1 MIASTKLR
9 RYLARDLAVMP
20 KDSLWQLPDDPE
32 MEVEFDDGRVMV
44 ADMRATVFSTYM
56 WPLYEEYPKTPL
68 LSRHHLGTARIN
80 PTTHLVLLNRVLW
93 DCYEAYH
100 GDVDMED
107 LTRRLYEAFNAYY
120 NDYSTRIE
128 QEVVSFSVDDFLD
141 ILEEP
146 RIAAAVE
153 GITGTPASI
162 EHAYRVADEVI
173 KLDTAALGANPI
185 AQAVRSELVKMS
197 QVKQTLVARGKVTDI
212 DSHFFPE
219 AIPSSFFSGMNSMLE
234 SMMESR
240 SSTKAMAYKEKPI
253 QDSEYFNRKLQLMA
267 ASVMEIDYVCQ
278 RMGEEAVNELV
289 PGDCGSQRYIR
300 WVVKPKDIE
309 ALDGKHYVL
318 DDDLAA
324 GKHLLHTV
332 RPEDRKALDGV
343 VIHFRS
349 PLLCNHPGG
358 SQSVCATC
366 YGDLALSIPRHTNI
380 GHVAA
385 VEYGERVTQ
394 NMLGIKHVDFATGLA
409 KIKLGSYEEYYLEPS
424 SDGHGICLV
433 TRLKPYKL
441 WISLAP
447 TDVNQLTEIHHVTD
461 VTMLPVGRVSE
472 VSELLLTCEDA
483 NGEQETVPLNVEV
496 GGKKSHLSHAVL
508 THIQKNGYTLSDTGR
523 YVIDLDGFD
532 RENTFLEVPNRD
544 ENILDYLGSIIQ
556 FISSPDDN
564 KDKTDIRRADGRQ
577 EGRKKMLRR
586 CKTPEEALMTFH
598 ELTSAKMLVNMV
610 HLEILVFSTMARS
623 IQDRDYRLPYIGNK
637 LQFGQL
643 SRVIANR
650 SMSEVMAFEKHS
662 ANMNDPATY
671 ILQDR
676 PHHPLDDLLV
686 PRNAGK

>member
-1 MIASTKLR
+1 MSKTKKMA
-9 RYLARDLAVMP
+9 RYKARDLAMMT
-20 KDSLWQLPDDPE
+20 KDELWNLPDDLE
-32 MEVEFDDGRVMV
+32 MEVEFDEGKIMV

-56 WPLYEEYPKTPL
+56 WPLYEEYPRTPL
-68 LSRHHLGTARIN
+68 MPRHHLGTARIN
-80 PTTHLVLLNRVLW
+80 PTTHLILLNRVLW
-93 DCYEAYH
+93 DCYEAYN

-107 LTRRLYEAFNAYY
+107 LTRRLYEAYNTYY
-120 NDYSTRIE
+120 NDYSTRVE
-128 QEVVSFSVDDFLD
+128 QEVISFSVDDFLE

-173 KLDTAALGANPI
+173 KLDTDALGTNPI

-267 ASVMEIDYVCQ
+267 ATVMEIDYVCQ
-278 RMGEEAVNELV
+278 RLGEEAVSDLV
-289 PGDCGSQRYIR
+289 PGDCGSQLYIR
-300 WVVKPKDIE
+300 WIVRPKDIE
-309 ALDGKHYVL
+309 ALSGKYYVSDEDLNEGKHIL
-318 DDDLAA
+318 R
-324 GKHLLHTV
+324 TV
-332 RPEDRKALDGV
+332 RHEDRKALDGK

-349 PLLCNHPGG
+349 PLLCKHPGG
-358 SQSVCATC
+358 SQSVCAVC

-409 KIKLGSYEEYYLEPS
+409 KIKLGSYEEYYLEPT
-424 SDGHGICLV
+424 SDGHGISLV

-447 TDVNQLTEIHHVTD
+447 TDVNQLTEIHHVDD

-483 NGEQETVPLNVEV
+483 QGEQETVPLNVEV

-508 THIQKNGYTLSDTGR
+508 AHIQKNGYVLSDTGR
-523 YVIDLDGFD
+523 YVIDLEGFD
-532 RENTFLEVPNRD
+532 RESTFLEVPNRD
-544 ENILDYLGSIIQ
+544 ENILDYLASIIQ

-564 KDKTDIRRADGRQ
+564 KEKTSIRRTEGRQ
-577 EGRKKMLRR
+577 EVRKKMLRR

-623 IQDRDYRLPYIGNK
+623 IQDRDYRLPYVGNK

>member
-1 MIASTKLR
+1 MSKTKKLR
-9 RYLARDLAVMP
+9 RYSARDLAIMP
-20 KDSLWQLPDDPE
+20 KDDLWNLPDDEE
-32 MEVEFDDGRVMV
+32 MEVEFDEGKVMV

-68 LSRHHLGTARIN
+68 TQRHHLGTARIN
-80 PTTHLVLLNRVLW
+80 PMTHLVLMNRVLW
-93 DCYEAYH
+93 DGYDAYK

-107 LTRRLYEAFNAYY
+107 ITRRLYEAFNAYY

-128 QEVVSFSVDDFLD
+128 QEVISFSVDDFLE

-153 GITGTPASI
+153 SITGTPASI

-173 KLDTAALGANPI
+173 KLDSNALGSNPI

-197 QVKQTLVARGKVTDI
+197 QVKQTLIARGRVTDI

-278 RMGEEAVNELV
+278 RMGEEAASELS
-289 PGDCGSQRYIR
+289 PGDCGSHLYIR

-309 ALDGKHYVL
+309 AL
-318 DDDLAA
+318 A
-324 GKHLLHTV
+324 GKYYVSDEDLNAGKRILRTV
-332 RPEDRKALDGV
+332 RQEDRKALDGK

-358 SQSVCATC
+358 SQSVCSTC
-366 YGDLALSIPRHTNI
+366 YGDMALSIPRHTNI

-447 TDVNQLTEIHHVTD
+447 TDVNQLTEIHHVND

-483 NGEQETVPLNVEV
+483 AGEQETIPLNVEV

-508 THIQKNGYTLSDTGR
+508 AHIQKNGYTLSDTGR
-523 YVIDLDGFD
+523 YVIDLEGFD

-564 KDKTDIRRADGRQ
+564 KDKATVRRAEGRQ
-577 EGRKKMLRR
+577 DGRKKMLRR
-586 CKTPEEALMTFH
+586 CKSPEEALMTFH

-623 IQDRDYRLPYIGNK
+623 IQDRDYRRPYIGNK

-643 SRVIANR
+643 SRVIANG

-662 ANMNDPATY
+662 SNMNDPATY
-671 ILQDR
+671 VLHDR